1 MKAVRINKWGQPLE
15 IEEIMHQ
22 RPVTNEVLVRVRA
35 ASINPMDVFVVAGHL
50 RSMLTTPL
58 TPGSDFAGEVIE
70 AGAQVTNVKPGD
82 AVYGFIPMSGGSFAE
97 LVVAKGS
104 EVALKPKSLSFEEA
118 AAVPLTALA
127 AWQGLFQTAKLQKGE
142 RVLIHGVAGG
152 VGNFAAQFAKLHG
165 AYVIGTADAE
175 DEAFARQLGIDEF
188 INYKEVRFEDQV
200 HDVDVVFATVGGDVI
215 TRSYN
220 VLKPGGRLVTSTQLQ
235 DAEEAQRRGLQAT
248 TLMVQPSVDELNE
261 ISRLIDAGQL
271 KVYVTDIL
279 PLEQAQNALEI
290 SQQKESGRRKVVL
303 SIQ

>member
-1 MKAVRINKWGQPLE
+1 MKAIRINEWGQPLQV
-15 IEEIMHQ
+15 EEIAPQ